1 MKTLVCQAINIRK
14 SFAVAV
20 ADRGDTGPVLLMRV
34 GFEEWVQIT
43 RFHNQKSADEFAKYL
58 NPPSVRQEK

>member
-1 MKTLVCQAINIRK
+1 MKTLICQAINFRR

-20 ADRGDTGPVLLMRV
+20 ADRGDTGSVLLMRV

-43 RFHNQKSADEFAKYL
+43 RFHSQQSADEFAKYL
-58 NPPSVRQEK
+58 NPPAIRKE